1 MIGRGSNEVRRDLS
15 RAPSQPRCVVV
26 CQDDVVIKTL
36 HAALSPT
43 FIVTFIVEKR
53 SLARRLQGADIS
65 TVIGSPRRVDTF
77 LKADVDP
84 RTCVIVADT
93 ERRSIKP
100 VLRTVTDAGG
110 NLIYV
115 LRISDHG
122 QNRSNYFSTTF
133 PEISTLDLSHLVQGS
148 LLTSLGRAMTRA
160 RVQQYQRYFSD
171 ANRVLILLH
180 NDPDPDALAS
190 GLALRALLH
199 RTKTT
204 AIIGAFQG
212 TTRPENIRMA
222 DLLDITVSPINSAS
236 LVEFDRIAL
245 VDVQPDYFGKRLNRV
260 DLVVDHHPERSEY
273 AATFK
278 DIRPECGSTATILTE
293 HIRAVDVKLS
303 ERISTAMLYA
313 IKSDTLFLSRHT
325 DSLDLEAFTFL
336 YPIANAALVR
346 KMEGAAIT
354 IERLNYVANAIH
366 FGHAQGHVLATH
378 IGIAPREDLVTYIAD
393 YLLQL
398 DTVRWSI
405 VAGIVNENIIVSVR
419 SLDYSK
425 DSGNFVRKYF
435 RTLGSAGGHRTMA
448 KAVIPLT
455 AFKKKFGDLEE
466 SEVSRVLA
474 DLSEQFLKEPF
485 RSARPSKATNLE
497 ISKC

>member
-1 MIGRGSNEVRRDLS
+1 MHSDLS
-15 RAPSQPRCVVV
+15 GAPSQPKCVVV
-26 CQDDVVIKTL
+26 CQDDLVIKTL
-36 HAALSPT
+36 HAALSQT
-43 FIVTFIVEKR
+43 FLVTFIVEER
-53 SLARRLQGADIS
+53 SLARRLGTDIS
-65 TVIGSPRRVDTF
+65 TVVGNPRRVETF
-77 LKADVDP
+77 LKADVNP

-93 ERRSIKP
+93 QRRSIKS
-100 VLRTVTDAGG
+100 VLRTAADAGG

-115 LRISDHG
+115 LRISDHEPK
-122 QNRSNYFSTTF
+122 RSDYFSHTF
-133 PEISTLDLSHLVQGS
+133 PELSTLDLSYLVQSS

-212 TTRPENIRMA
+212 VTRPENIRMA
-222 DLLDITVSPINSAS
+222 DLLAITISSVSWSS
-236 LVEFDRIAL
+236 LMDFDRIAL

-273 AATFK
+273 ATTFK

-293 HIRAVDVKLS
+293 HIRSVDVKLS
-303 ERISTAMLYA
+303 ERIATAMLYA

-366 FGHAQGHVLATH
+366 FGHSQGHLFAAH
-378 IGIAPREDLVTYIAD
+378 IGTAPREDLVTYVAD

-398 DTVRWSI
+398 DTVKWSI
-405 VAGIVNENIIVSVR
+405 VTGIVNDNMVVSVR
-419 SLDYSK
+419 SIDYSK
-425 DSGNFVRKYF
+425 DSGDFVRKYF
-435 RTLGSAGGHRTMA
+435 KTLGSAGGHRTMA

-455 AFKKKFGDLEE
+455 AFKRQFGHLTE
-466 SEVSRVLA
+466 SAISRA
-474 DLSEQFLKEPF
+474 MAGLSEQFIKE
-485 RSARPSKATNLE
+485 SSGTDLPSKTTTLK
-497 ISKC
+497 ISGS